1 MLILAG
7 DVESNP
13 GPANTIDI
21 SDQSISIFHCNIRS
35 LRNKL
40 DYISNVIEE
49 FDIIFFS
56 ETHLAPFITNEKI
69 ALPEFETPIR
79 KDRNS
84 DGGGVIMYY
93 KSNIKIKRRL
103 DLEHDS
109 LEIMWFELK
118 TKLHVILMNITYR
131 SERFSPSNF
140 WSLYDMMLKRAL
152 DETNHIICLGDLNKN
167 FLLNLPN
174 CISDILSINGLFNTI
189 NDATHFDS
197 RTGSLSLLDPIL
209 ITDSIQFIDSGI
221 IPINRDISDHE
232 DDIIG
237 LSRMFADDTSIGHTA
252 PDETTLQSMINIDLQ
267 NINSWANDWLVR
279 FNPNKTNIML
289 FSNKN

>member
-1 MLILAG
+1 MLILSG

-13 GPANTIDI
+13 GPAVDI
-21 SDQSISIFHCNIRS
+21 SDQSLSIFHCNIRS

-49 FDIIFFS
+49 FDIVFFT
-56 ETHLAPFITNEKI
+56 ETHLAPFITNDKI

-93 KSNIKIKRRL
+93 KSNINIKRRL

-118 TKLHVILMNITYR
+118 TKLHVILINITYR

-189 NDATHFDS
+189 SDATHFDS

-209 ITDSIQFIDSGI
+209 ITDSIQFIDSSI

-232 DDIIG
+232 GTYI
-237 LSRMFADDTSIGHTA
+237 T
-252 PDETTLQSMINIDLQ
+252 
-267 NINSWANDWLVR
+267 VR
-279 FNPNKTNIML
+279 SG
-289 FSNKN
+289 FSNSKSFKRTIWDYKRGIII